1 MCWPVYIR
9 ISHIL
14 AQEAEWSRASTAS
27 LSCATNNCSGR
38 TRRTSWEL
46 VVSLILQKGTDTGHT
61 LRPWEG
67 VGLLLEGCIIRTS
80 LTWSAVHNWA
90 GHTQS
95 QSFPSSLSLSLSLPF
110 YLSLSIS
117 LSSFLHGSGAHACAD
132 LLQLQQGLRLNHA
145 GPCWGSRSKKIC
157 LRQK

>member
-1 MCWPVYIR
+1 MLRHANRLPLMCWPVYIR

-95 QSFPSSLSLSLSLPF
+95 QSFPSSLSLSPF
-110 YLSLSIS
+110 LSIS
-117 LSSFLHGSGAHACAD
+117 LYLSV
-132 LLQLQQGLRLNHA
+132 LLFTWFRSTRLCRPPAAAA
-145 GPCWGSRSKKIC
+145 GPQTEPRWPV
-157 LRQK
+157 LR